1 MKNLIFS
8 NFLKDVLKFFIMSLL
23 IMGVIVWTMQAVN
36 FFDFVTEDGHDLK
49 IYFNYTLLNF
59 PKIIHR
65 ILPFLFFI
73 SLFFSI
79 IKYENT
85 NQLNIF
91 WLNGIS
97 KIKFINILLIF
108 SLVIMIIQIF
118 LGSYLSPISQ
128 LKARNLIKNSE
139 LNFFTSLIKE
149 GKFINAVKGLTIFIE
164 KKNLDIYSNIF
175 IDDSTRGYSRFI
187 YAKTGKIISNQKNK
201 QFILYDGKVIN
212 KDQERINIFEFDQI
226 NFNLN
231 SFNSNSI
238 ITPKIQETNSLA
250 LFNCVIDLELFSKNK
265 CRDRGFSQEKKQE
278 LLKRFFKPIYIP
290 LITILCCFL
299 LISGKYRSN
308 YSKTK
313 KYLFLSIFILILFS
327 ETLLRYSTTN
337 IFFLKLYFL
346 TPLILF
352 FLLYIFSYHKINN
365 A

>member
-1 MKNLIFS
+1 MKNLIFL
-8 NFLKDVLKFFIMSLL
+8 NFLKDVVTFFMMTLL

-36 FFDFVTEDGHDLK
+36 FLDFVTEDGHDLK
-49 IYFNYTLLNF
+49 IYFGYTLLNF

-73 SLFFSI
+73 SLFFMI
-79 IKYENT
+79 IKYESA

-97 KIKFINILLIF
+97 KIKFINILLVF
-108 SLVIMIIQIF
+108 SGLIMIMQIF

-164 KKNLDIYSNIF
+164 KKTLDEYSNIF
-175 IDDSTRGYSRFI
+175 IDDSTKVYSRFI
-187 YAKTGKIISNQKNK
+187 YAKTGKILSNQKNK

-212 KDQERINIFEFDQI
+212 KDQERINIFKFDQI
-226 NFNLN
+226 NFNLS

-238 ITPKIQETNSLA
+238 ITPKIQETNSLI
-250 LFNCVIDLELFSKNK
+250 LLDCVINIGLLFKNNCEDKSSLE
-265 CRDRGFSQEKKQE
+265 EKKQE
-278 LLKRFFKPIYIP
+278 LLKRFIKPFYIP
-290 LITILCCFL
+290 LITIICCFL
-299 LISGKYRSN
+299 LLSGKYKSN

-313 KYLFLSIFILILFS
+313 KYVFLCVFILIIFS
-327 ETLLRYSTTN
+327 ETLLRYATTN
-337 IFFLKLYFL
+337 IFSLTLYFL
-346 TPLILF
+346 TPLIIF
-352 FLLYIFSYHKINN
+352 IFLYLISYHKIND

>member
-1 MKNLIFS
+1 
-8 NFLKDVLKFFIMSLL
+8 
-23 IMGVIVWTMQAVN
+23 
-36 FFDFVTEDGHDLK
+36 
-49 IYFNYTLLNF
+49 
-59 PKIIHR
+59 
-65 ILPFLFFI
+65 
-73 SLFFSI
+73 
-79 IKYENT
+79 
-85 NQLNIF
+85 
-91 WLNGIS
+91 
-97 KIKFINILLIF
+97 
-108 SLVIMIIQIF
+108 MIIQIF

-187 YAKTGKIISNQKNK
+187 YAKTGKILSNQKNK
-201 QFILYDGKVIN
+201 EFILYDGKVIN

-250 LFNCVIDLELFSKNK
+250 LLNCVIDLELFSKNK

-290 LITILCCFL
+290 IITILCCFL